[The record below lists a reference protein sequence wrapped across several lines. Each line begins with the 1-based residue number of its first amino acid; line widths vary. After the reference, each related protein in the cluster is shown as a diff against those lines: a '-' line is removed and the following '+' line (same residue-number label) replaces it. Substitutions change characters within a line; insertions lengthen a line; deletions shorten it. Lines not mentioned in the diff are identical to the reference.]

1 MKLVIISGLSG
12 SGKTVALHTL
22 EDEDYYCVDNLPIGI
37 LPQFVERILTRGV
50 QLYDN
55 IAVGID
61 ARSGS
66 EDLRDFNTI
75 MEWVKQRDTEEKIE
89 IELIYIQAEQE
100 TLIKRFSDT
109 RRKHPLTK
117 KGLPLSEAIE
127 VERSLLKDVALRANL
142 YVDTTNT
149 NIHELRN
156 YIKQRVASRKQDSL
170 SLLFHSFGFKNGAP
184 VDSDFVFDVRCLP
197 NPHWEPNL
205 RNLTGQDNGVIN
217 FLQDKEDVIQM
228 LEHIKTY
235 LNFVIPKFKKQN
247 RYYLTVSIGCTGGQH
262 RSVYIAETLHDF
274 FRKQH
279 KNVSIHHRELSQT
292 VDPER

>member
-22 EDEDYYCVDNLPIGI
+22 EDEDYYCIDNLPIGL
-37 LPQFVERILTRGV
+37 LPQLVERILSRDV

-55 IAVGID
+55 IAVSID
-61 ARSGS
+61 ARSDA

-75 MEWVKQRDTEEKIE
+75 FEWIQQRDTETKIE
-89 IELIYIQAEQE
+89 IEIIYLQAELE

-109 RRKHPLTK
+109 RRKHPLTQ

-127 VERSLLKDVALRANL
+127 VERSLLKDVALSANL
-142 YVDTTNT
+142 YIDTTYT
-149 NIHELRN
+149 NIHELRS
-156 YIKQRVASRKQDSL
+156 YIKERVVRRQKTNL

-184 VDSDFVFDVRCLP
+184 SDSDFVFDVRCLP

-205 RNLTGQDNGVIN
+205 RPLTGQDPEVIN
-217 FLQDKEDVIQM
+217 FLQEQDDVQQM
-228 LEHIKTY
+228 LDHIKNY

-262 RSVYIAETLHDF
+262 RSVYIAEALHNA
-274 FRKQH
+274 FREH
-279 KNVSIHHRELSQT
+279 LENVSIHHRELN
-292 VDPER
+292 

>member
-1 MKLVIISGLSG
+1 MKLIIISGLSG

-22 EDEDYYCVDNLPIGI
+22 EDEDYYCVDNLPLGL
-37 LPQFVERILTRGV
+37 LPQFIERIDSRRL
-50 QLYDN
+50 QIYDH

-61 ARSGS
+61 ARSDS

-75 MEWVKQRDTEEKIE
+75 IEWIQKRDTKTEIE
-89 IELIYIQAEQE
+89 IEIIYLQAELD

-109 RRKHPLTK
+109 RRKHPLTQ

-127 VERSLLKDVALRANL
+127 VERNLLKDVATAADL
-142 YVDTTNT
+142 YIDTTYT

-156 YIKQRVASRKQDSL
+156 YIKERVVKRQATKL

-184 VDSDFVFDVRCLP
+184 ADSDFVFDVRCLP

-205 RNLTGQDNGVIN
+205 RSLTGQDPEVIA
-217 FLQDKEDVIQM
+217 FLQEQEDVQQM
-228 LEHIKTY
+228 LEYMQNY
-235 LNFVIPKFKKQN
+235 LSFVIPKFIKQN

-262 RSVYIAETLHDF
+262 RSVFIAESLHAN
-274 FRKQH
+274 FRDKLEH
-279 KNVSIHHRELSQT
+279 VSIHHREIGYQ
-292 VDPER
+292 DH

>member
-22 EDEDYYCVDNLPIGI
+22 EDEDYYCVDNLPIGL
-37 LPQFVERILTRGV
+37 LPEFVSRLLSRRV
-50 QLYDN
+50 QLYDD

-61 ARSGS
+61 ARSDS
-66 EDLRDFNTI
+66 EDLREFNSI
-75 MEWVKQRDTEEKIE
+75 IEEIRQSDASNIIE
-89 IELIYIQAEQE
+89 IEIIYLQAELE

-109 RRKHPLTK
+109 RRKHPLTR

-127 VERSLLKDVALRANL
+127 VEKNLLKDVATAANL
-142 YVDTTNT
+142 YIDTTYT
-149 NIHELRN
+149 NIHELRD
-156 YIKQRVASRKQDSL
+156 YIKERVVKRQKTNL

-184 VDSDFVFDVRCLP
+184 ADSDFVFDVRCLP

-205 RNLTGQDNGVIN
+205 RILTGQDSEVIA
-217 FLQDKEDVIQM
+217 FLQEQEDVQQM
-228 LEHIKTY
+228 LEHIKNY

-262 RSVYIAETLHDF
+262 RSVFIAETLHDD
-274 FRKQH
+274 FRDH
-279 KNVSIHHRELSQT
+279 LEHVSIHHRELGK
-292 VDPER
+292 

>member
-1 MKLVIISGLSG
+1 MKLIIISGLSG

-22 EDEDYYCVDNLPIGI
+22 EDEDYYCVDNLPLGL
-37 LPQFVERILTRGV
+37 LPEFVDRILNRRV
-50 QLYDN
+50 QLYYD

-61 ARSGS
+61 ARSDS
-66 EDLRDFNTI
+66 EDLREFNNI
-75 MEWVKQRDTEEKIE
+75 IKEIQKRGVEIE
-89 IELIYIQAEQE
+89 IIYLRAELE

-109 RRKHPLTK
+109 RRRHPLTR

-127 VERSLLKDVALRANL
+127 VERNLLKDVATAANL
-142 YVDTTNT
+142 YIDTTYT

-156 YIKQRVASRKQDSL
+156 YVKERIVQREQTNL
-170 SLLFHSFGFKNGAP
+170 SLLFQSFGFKNGAP

-205 RNLTGQDNGVIN
+205 RALTGQDPEVIA
-217 FLQDKEDVIQM
+217 FLQEQDDVQQM
-228 LEHIKTY
+228 LEHIKNY

-262 RSVYIAETLHDF
+262 RSVYIAETLHDD
-274 FRKQH
+274 FRDQL
-279 KNVSIHHRELSQT
+279 KNVSIHHRELA
-292 VDPER
+292 

>member
-37 LPQFVERILTRGV
+37 LPQFVERILSRGE

-66 EDLRDFNTI
+66 EDLKDFNTI
-75 MEWVKQRDTEEKIE
+75 MEWVKQRDRENRIE
-89 IELIYIQAEQE
+89 IEIIYIQAELD

-127 VERSLLKDVALRANL
+127 VERSLLQDVALRANL

-149 NIHELRN
+149 NIHELRS
-156 YIKQRVASRKQDSL
+156 YIKARVASRNEASL

-184 VDSDFVFDVRCLP
+184 RDSDFVFDVRCLP

-205 RNLTGQDNGVIN
+205 RSLTGRDRDVIN
-217 FLQDKEDVIQM
+217 FLKDKEDVIQM
-228 LEHIKTY
+228 VEYIKNY
-235 LNFVIPKFKKQN
+235 LNFVIPKFKKQH

-274 FRKQH
+274 FRNQDE
-279 KNVSIHHRELSQT
+279 NVSIHHRELNL
-292 VDPER
+292 

>member
-22 EDEDYYCVDNLPIGI
+22 EDEDYYCVDNLPIGL
-37 LPQFVERILTRGV
+37 LPQFIDRILSRRV

-61 ARSGS
+61 ARSDS

-75 MEWVKQRDTEEKIE
+75 IEWIQQRDKDTTIE
-89 IELIYIQAEQE
+89 IEVIYLQAELE

-127 VERSLLKDVALRANL
+127 VERNLLKDVATAANL
-142 YVDTTNT
+142 YIDTTHT
-149 NIHELRN
+149 NIHELRS
-156 YIKQRVASRKQDSL
+156 YVKERVVKRDQTKL
-170 SLLFHSFGFKNGAP
+170 SLLFNSFGFKNGAP
-184 VDSDFVFDVRCLP
+184 ADSDFVFDVRCLP

-205 RNLTGQDNGVIN
+205 RALTGQDREVIA
-217 FLQDKEDVIQM
+217 FLQEQDDVQQM
-228 LEHIKTY
+228 LEHIKDY
-235 LNFVIPKFKKQN
+235 LHFVIPKFIKQN

-262 RSVYIAETLHDF
+262 RSVFIAETLHDIF
-274 FRKQH
+274 KEQLE
-279 KNVSIHHRELSQT
+279 NVSLHHRELNK
-292 VDPER
+292 

>member
-22 EDEDYYCVDNLPIGI
+22 EDEDYYCVDNLPIGL
-37 LPQFVERILTRGV
+37 LPQFVERILSRRV
-50 QLYDN
+50 QLYDK

-61 ARSGS
+61 ARSDS
-66 EDLRDFNTI
+66 EDLRDFGTI
-75 MEWVKQRDTEEKIE
+75 LEWIQQRDAETKIE
-89 IELIYIQAEQE
+89 IEIIYIQAELD

-109 RRKHPLTK
+109 RRKHPLTQ

-127 VERSLLKDVALRANL
+127 VERNLLKDVATSANL
-142 YVDTTNT
+142 YIDTTYT
-149 NIHELRN
+149 NIHELRD
-156 YIKQRVASRKQDSL
+156 YIKERVVKREKTQL

-184 VDSDFVFDVRCLP
+184 ADSDFVFDVRCLP

-205 RNLTGQDNGVIN
+205 RALTGQDPEVIA
-217 FLQDKEDVIQM
+217 FLQEQDDVQLM

-235 LNFVIPKFKKQN
+235 LRFVIPKFIKQN

-262 RSVYIAETLHDF
+262 RSVFIAEALHDD
-274 FRKQH
+274 FRDQLD
-279 KNVSIHHRELSQT
+279 NVSIHHRELSKLA
-292 VDPER
+292 

>member
-22 EDEDYYCVDNLPIGI
+22 EDEDYYCVDNLPIGL
-37 LPQFVERILTRGV
+37 LPQFVDRLLNRKV
-50 QLYDN
+50 QLYDK

-61 ARSGS
+61 ARSDS

-75 MEWVKQRDTEEKIE
+75 LEWIKDRDSDTQIE
-89 IELIYIQAEQE
+89 IEIIYIQAELD

-109 RRKHPLTK
+109 RRKHPLTR

-127 VERSLLKDVALRANL
+127 VERSLLRDVATAANL
-142 YVDTTNT
+142 YIDTTYT
-149 NIHELRN
+149 NIHELRH
-156 YIKQRVASRKQDSL
+156 YVKERVVKREKNNL

-184 VDSDFVFDVRCLP
+184 ADSDFVFDVRCLP

-205 RNLTGQDNGVIN
+205 RQLTGQDPEVIA
-217 FLQDKEDVIQM
+217 FLQGQEDVQDM
-228 LEHIKTY
+228 LEHITGY
-235 LNFVIPKFKKQN
+235 LNFVIPKFIKQN

-262 RSVYIAETLHDF
+262 RSVYIAETLHDE
-274 FRKQH
+274 FRSH
-279 KNVSIHHRELSQT
+279 IDIVSIHHRELGAQ
-292 VDPER
+292 

>member
-1 MKLVIISGLSG
+1 MKLIIISGLSG

-22 EDEDYYCVDNLPIGI
+22 EDEDYYCVDNLPIGL
-37 LPQFVERILTRGV
+37 LPQFIDRLLSRKV
-50 QLYDN
+50 QLYDD

-61 ARSGS
+61 ARSDS
-66 EDLRDFNTI
+66 DDLRDFHTI
-75 MEWVKQRDTEEKIE
+75 LEWIQQRDNETKIE
-89 IELIYIQAEQE
+89 IEIIYIQAELD

-127 VERSLLKDVALRANL
+127 VERSLLKDVATSANL
-142 YVDTTNT
+142 YIDTTYT

-156 YIKQRVASRKQDSL
+156 YIKERVVKRKQNNL

-184 VDSDFVFDVRCLP
+184 ADSDFVFDVRCLP

-205 RNLTGQDNGVIN
+205 RTLTGQDTEVIA
-217 FLQDKEDVIQM
+217 FLQEQEDVQLM
-228 LEHIKTY
+228 FEHIKNY
-235 LNFVIPKFKKQN
+235 LNFVIPKFIKQN

-262 RSVYIAETLHDF
+262 RSVYMAETLHDD
-274 FRKQH
+274 FRDRLNH
-279 KNVSIHHRELSQT
+279 VSVHHRELGYEES
-292 VDPER
+292 